1 MCTVT
6 AFEQKMEKHLNI
18 HVNTYLFLYRI
29 SLQEQ
34 NETGKNC
41 QMEWGCNLTN

>member
-1 MCTVT
+1 MLSKK
-6 AFEQKMEKHLNI
+6 AEEQNVYSDSIWTKTEKHLNI
-18 HVNTYLFLYRI
+18 HVNTYLFLDRI

-41 QMEWGCNLTN
+41 